1 MMARLRASRSIWSPH
16 VALYLNRD
24 TGVTATVSCP
34 GPTATEFAQVAG
46 DEKTALFKSGV
57 MSAHAV
63 AEDAYRAMM
72 QGKVLSIPGFTNK
85 LKAASLPFAP
95 RRMKRN
101 LAAKLNK
108 AA

>member
-1 MMARLRASRSIWSPH
+1 
-16 VALYLNRD
+16 
-24 TGVTATVSCP
+24 VSCP

-72 QGKVLSIPGFTNK
+72 QGKVLSIPGFMNK

-108 AA
+108 AT

>member
-1 MMARLRASRSIWSPH
+1 M
-16 VALYLNRD
+16 ALYYASKAFVNSFTEALSVELKD

-72 QGKVLSIPGFTNK
+72 QGKVLSIPGFMI
-85 LKAASLPFAP
+85 LHEWFRQSFDIRSP
-95 RRMKRN
+95 
-101 LAAKLNK
+101 
-108 AA
+108 